1 MSFLT
6 TGVSQTGLSRAGRC
20 GPCVRWASSTAY
32 LQRWPAATPYTPALL
47 SIASVHPGKTGCS
60 PLCDPSLG
68 LEGGREGAEWKINS
82 ISSGLFFVPE
92 DHYCQILVF
101 KSNPCLLGFIS
112 NIKNALKNLKTQ
124 YRNQDM
130 NFTNNIW
137 SYAAGNAFGWMDTN
151 LANLK
156 IISFSKLGRLM
167 MRFVHS

>member
-1 MSFLT
+1 MRSMSFFHSIPSEMTRCHSLHT
-6 TGVSQTGLSRAGRC
+6 SSAEHSERASRKDRMFSAMWSK
-20 GPCVRWASSTAY
+20 PWA
-32 LQRWPAATPYTPALL
+32 
-47 SIASVHPGKTGCS
+47 
-60 PLCDPSLG
+60 
-68 LEGGREGAEWKINS
+68 GGRKRRGWVSACRKINS
-82 ISSGLFFVPE
+82 ISSGFFLVPD
-92 DHYCQILVF
+92 DHYSQILVF